1 MSLLSPIGLRK
12 RLKKIAILNLEI
24 MHRRNLIKCLSLL
37 PLTGGLTVPVRGAS
51 PQNDI
56 ESKQLSSA
64 GNGSKRIAAIVT
76 ECRPNSHAEVIIGK
90 YLEGYN
96 RDNREPFPRSKIV
109 SMFTEQVPENDMS
122 REFSKKYN
130 VPVFRTVADALTLE
144 GDQLAVDGVLLIGEH
159 GDYPFNDK
167 EQKLYPRFE
176 MFLKITDVFR
186 EYKKSVPVFNDK
198 HLSWSWRQAKRMVD
212 ISRELKFPML
222 AGSSVPVAFRIPAI
236 DSPFG
241 ISQKYAVAIS
251 YSGLDIYGFHLLE
264 ALQCVVERRK
274 GGETGVRAV
283 QCLENQDCW
292 DFIKQNEWA
301 GRLFH
306 EALSNSNTRKKGE
319 IERLVE
325 KPAVFVIEY
334 NDGLKAAAFLMTGLV
349 EDFTVAVDVEGYAKP
364 FSVLMDLQNSK
375 PHHHFSCLVKNIE
388 ILFETGKAPYPVE
401 RTMLTSG
408 ILDFELESRF
418 QGYKK
423 LNTPHLANV
432 RYQTPVSPH
441 FCKTGWGADGKMLN

>member
-1 MSLLSPIGLRK
+1 M
-12 RLKKIAILNLEI
+12 N
-24 MHRRNLIKCLSLL
+24 RRNLIKYLSLL
-37 PLTGGLTVPVRGAS
+37 PLAGGLAEPVLGAL
-51 PQNDI
+51 PDNDI
-56 ESKQLSSA
+56 EIKPSIITGDA
-64 GNGSKRIAAIVT
+64 PKRIAAIVT

-90 YLEGYN
+90 YFEGYN
-96 RDNREPFPRSKIV
+96 RDHKGPFPRSKIV
-109 SMFTEQVPENDMS
+109 SMFTEQVPKNDVS

-130 VPVFRTVADALTLE
+130 VPIFRTVLDALTLG

-186 EYKKSVPVFNDK
+186 QYKRSVPIFNDK
-198 HLSWSWRQAKRMVD
+198 HLSFSWRQAKRMVD

-222 AGSSVPVAFRIPAI
+222 AGSSVPVAFRVPAI

-241 ISQKYAVAIS
+241 VPQKHAVAIS

-264 ALQCVVERRK
+264 ALQCIVERRK

-292 DFIKQNEWA
+292 DFIKENEWVN
-301 GRLFH
+301 RLFN
-306 EALSNSNTRKKGE
+306 EALSNSNTRKEGE
-319 IERLVE
+319 TEKLVK
-325 KPAVFVIEY
+325 KPTVFVIEY

-349 EDFTVAVDVEGYAKP
+349 EDFTVAVDVEGDAKP
-364 FSVLMDLQNSK
+364 FSVLMDLQNGI

-388 ILFETGKAPYPVE
+388 ILFETGIPPYPVE

-423 LNTPHLANV
+423 LNTPHLANIH
-432 RYQTPVSPH
+432 YQPSNGSH
-441 FCKTGWGADGKMLN
+441 FSRTGWGADGKMLG

>member
-1 MSLLSPIGLRK
+1 M
-12 RLKKIAILNLEI
+12 N
-24 MHRRNLIKCLSLL
+24 RRNLIKYLSFL
-37 PLTGGLTVPVRGAS
+37 PLAGGLTDSVRGAL
-51 PQNDI
+51 PDKDFEIKPLLFTGNDP
-56 ESKQLSSA
+56 
-64 GNGSKRIAAIVT
+64 KRIAAIVT
-76 ECRPNSHAEVIIGK
+76 ECRPNSHSEVIIGK

-96 RDNREPFPRSKIV
+96 RDNKDPFPRSKIV
-109 SMFTEQVPENDMS
+109 SIFTEQVPNNDVS

-130 VPVFRTVADALTLE
+130 VPIFRTVVDALTLG

-198 HLSWSWRQAKRMVD
+198 HLSFSWRQAKRMVD

-241 ISQKYAVAIS
+241 VAQKHAVAIS

-264 ALQCVVERRK
+264 ALQCIVERRK

-292 DFIKQNEWA
+292 NFIKENEWVNS
-301 GRLFH
+301 LFN
-306 EALSNSNTRKKGE
+306 EALSNSNTRKEGE
-319 IERLVE
+319 IEKLV
-325 KPAVFVIEY
+325 KTPTVFVIEY

-349 EDFTVAVDVEGYAKP
+349 EDFTVAVDLEGDAKP
-364 FSVLMDLQNSK
+364 FSVLMDLQNSI

-418 QGYKK
+418 QGHKK

-432 RYQTPVSPH
+432 RYQPSKASH
-441 FCKTGWGADGKMLN
+441 FSKTGWGADGKMLG